1 MAYATSNPPALVSQ
15 RVGASGG
22 AVWIYKDGD
31 PLNTV
36 IAADYISNGDALGMK
51 AGDVVHFIDETNV
64 MTAHLLVTS
73 VTSGGAA
80 TLGLGGGMTGAVT
93 SLTAATKSPTVLEN
107 GTTFLLNR
115 AAGITITLPAPV
127 VGLKYR
133 FLVQTA
139 VTSNDYGIDTDGAST
154 FMVGVIQQVIAA
166 SATSEGQVADGT
178 TIVSYNQNGS
188 TTGGLVGSYCDVEC
202 ISSTVW
208 QVTGISVG
216 SGTLATGF
224 A

>member
-22 AVWIYKDGD
+22 AIWVYKDGD

-36 IAADYISNGDALGMK
+36 LGANYVSNGSALGMV
-51 AGDVVHFIDETNV
+51 AGDIVHFIDSTNV
-64 MTAHLLVTS
+64 VSTYLQVVS
-73 VTSGGAA
+73 VTAGGAA
-80 TLGLGGGMTGAVT
+80 TLGLASATGSVE
-93 SLTAATKSPTVLEN
+93 SLTAATKSVTALEN
-107 GTTFLLNR
+107 GTTFLLNK
-115 AAGITITLPAPV
+115 ADGITVTLPSPV
-127 VGLKYR
+127 VGLKYK
-133 FLVQTA
+133 FVVQTA
-139 VTSNDYGIDTDGAST
+139 VTSNDYGMDTDGAST
-154 FMVGVIQQVIAA
+154 FLAGSINQIIAA

-178 TIVSYNQNGS
+178 SIVSLNMNGS
-188 TTGGLVGSYCDVEC
+188 TTGGLVGSWHTVEA

-208 QVTGISVG
+208 WVDGIHVG